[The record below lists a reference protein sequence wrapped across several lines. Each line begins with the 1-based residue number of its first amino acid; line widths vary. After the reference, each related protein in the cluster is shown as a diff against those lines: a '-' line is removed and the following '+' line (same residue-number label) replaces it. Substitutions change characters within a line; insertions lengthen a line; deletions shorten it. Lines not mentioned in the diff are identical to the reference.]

1 MVPTNVGM
9 RWFSQGKLPI
19 LFSLSTAWIKIM
31 RGEEKTR
38 GFFFYFLLFGSGQG
52 ERGWHI
58 HPNDPIGH
66 IHPNDPIGHIHPNDP
81 IGHIHPNF
89 PIGHIHPNDP
99 IGHIHPNDP
108 IGHIHPNDPNGHIH
122 PNDPIGHICR

>member
-1 MVPTNVGM
+1 MVRTNVGM
-9 RWFSQGKLPI
+9 CWFSQGKLPI

-52 ERGWHI
+52 ERGC
-58 HPNDPIGH
+58 H

-108 IGHIHPNDPNGHIH
+108 IGHIHPSKGFVTKWI
-122 PNDPIGHICR
+122 IACRLIYR